1 MAKITTLTTDKNQ
14 YALKYGVNAFID
26 FETMMGKPITS
37 LGENIG
43 FKELRALLFVGLK
56 WNDKNLTEED
66 AGEAFDDLLEH
77 FGMEEASGK
86 LVEAMTSALGQSAL
100 PSE

>member
-1 MAKITTLTTDKNQ
+1 MAKITTLTTESNQ

-26 FETMMGKPITS
+26 FENLLGKPITA

-56 WNDKNLTEED
+56 WNDKNFTEEM

-77 FGMEEASGK
+77 FGMEEASAK